1 VTHSARGRIVAALEV
16 ALFGGSILTFIWW
29 IQPLDRPA
37 IDIGFY
43 VWILAFAFASSVAHG
58 DSRARLGIRLDTIG
72 ACARRIVV
80 PTAVAI
86 LVFIVMGRLT
96 GNRTAP
102 DWSRAPAGI
111 LRYTGWAL
119 LQQYALQDVVLLRL
133 KDAGMTRRA
142 PTAAAVLFAV
152 MHLPNAG
159 LMLLTFAGGW
169 VWCRAFDRAPNL
181 LALAVSHALAAL
193 AADQWLPDTFIRGL
207 RVGPGYFRG
216 FD

>member
-16 ALFGGSILTFIWW
+16 AFFGSSILTFIWW
-29 IQPLDRPA
+29 IQPLERPTLDVA
-37 IDIGFY
+37 FY
-43 VWILAFAFASSVAHG
+43 VGILAFAFASSLVHG

-72 ACARRIVV
+72 ACARRVV
-80 PTAVAI
+80 IPTIVAI
-86 LVFIVMGRLT
+86 LVFIIIGRLMGT
-96 GNRTAP
+96 RTQP
-102 DWSRAPAGI
+102 DWSGAPAGV

-133 KDAGMTRRA
+133 RDAGMTRRA
-142 PTAAAVLFAV
+142 PLAAAVLFAL

-181 LALAVSHALAAL
+181 LAIAVSHALAAL
-193 AADQWLPDTFIRGL
+193 AADQWLPDTFIDGL
-207 RVGPGYFRG
+207 RVGPGYFRR
-216 FD
+216 FN

>member
-1 VTHSARGRIVAALEV
+1 MTHSARRRVVAALEV
-16 ALFGGSILTFIWW
+16 ALLGSSILTFIWW

-37 IDIGFY
+37 LDVGFY
-43 VWILAFAFASSVAHG
+43 VCIVAFAFASSLAHG

-72 ACARRIVV
+72 ACARRVVV
-80 PTAVAI
+80 PTILAI
-86 LVFIVMGRLT
+86 LVFIVIGRLM
-96 GNRTAP
+96 GNRTVP

-133 KDAGMTRRA
+133 KDAGLIRRA
-142 PTAAAVLFAV
+142 PIAAAVLFAL
-152 MHLPNAG
+152 MHLPNLG

-181 LALAVSHALAAL
+181 LVIGVSHALAAL
-193 AADQWLPDTFIRGL
+193 AADQWLPDTLIGGL
-207 RVGPGYFRG
+207 RVGPGYFRRS
-216 FD
+216 